1 MYWLSWRRFDEIVRV
16 LNDNCRMGRN
26 DKRILDDRNMAEV
39 KIRNY
44 APELNQGKSASMEF
58 KQHD

>member
-1 MYWLSWRRFDEIVRV
+1 MYWLSWGRFDETVRV

-26 DKRILDDRNMAEV
+26 DKRILDDRNMVEV

-44 APELNQGKSASMEF
+44 VPELNQISIYGV
-58 KQHD
+58 